1 MILIIMELGF
11 VLVTA
16 AGNLRAGRPLETG
29 LLAALLPPLAAGLT
43 MLALHLLL
51 MWRGVEV
58 EQVLLPAVGLVFALG
73 LIMIWRLRGG
83 DGAWQQITRGWL
95 PGALLA
101 AALIAR
107 PRWME
112 HIRQSAVW
120 ISGAG
125 LLLTALTAVF
135 GAVDETGARLALKL
149 GPLPAI
155 QTSEILKVSLIV
167 FLAWYIDRV
176 GAAAEGR
183 AMTLFGR
190 LRLPAPHYFLPG
202 ALFVGMASLA
212 LVRMSDYGAVL
223 ILGLLFVVML
233 YAGFETR
240 TFLTVAAIGAG
251 FAVLAGLVLATTWD
265 VPATIQ
271 NRFLAFMNPWS
282 SEPLLVNGQPVGITI
297 AEGPG
302 YQIQQAIYAI
312 IAGGITGAGLGFGTP
327 QFVPLAH
334 SDFIYAAILEEM
346 GGAVGLAILA
356 LYAVILLRLFR
367 VAVLL
372 PRNQV
377 FERLLLTGIGV
388 HFFAQVLVM
397 VGGTLNLMP
406 LTGVTLP
413 FLSQGGMAVLV
424 NLLEVGLALA
434 LAQRLE
440 ARPI

>member
-1 MILIIMELGF
+1 MTLVILGLGF

-16 AGNLRAGRPLETG
+16 AGNLRAGRPLDTS
-29 LLAALLPPLAAGLT
+29 LLSALLPPLVTGLT
-43 MLALHLLL
+43 LLGLHLLL
-51 MWRGVEV
+51 LWRGVAV
-58 EQVLLPAVGLVFALG
+58 EQVLLPAVAVIFALG
-73 LIMIWRLRGG
+73 LIIIWRLRG
-83 DGAWQQITRGWL
+83 DEGAWQQITRGWL
-95 PGALLA
+95 PGALLSA
-101 AALIAR
+101 VLIAR

-112 HIRQSAVW
+112 YIRKSAVW
-120 ISGAG
+120 ISGVG
-125 LLLTALTAVF
+125 LFLTALTALF

-155 QTSEILKVSLIV
+155 QTSEILKVSLII
-167 FLAWYIDRV
+167 FLAWYIDRE

-183 AMTLFGR
+183 AITLFGR
-190 LRLPAPHYFLPG
+190 LRLPAVRYFMPG

-223 ILGLLFVVML
+223 ILGLLFVAML

-251 FAVLAGLVLATTWD
+251 FAVLAGLVIATTWEL
-265 VPATIQ
+265 PATIQ
-271 NRFLAFMNPWS
+271 NRYLAFMNPWS
-282 SEPLLVNGQPVGITI
+282 SAPLLINGQPTGLTI

-302 YQIQQAIYAI
+302 YQIQQAVYAI
-312 IAGGITGAGLGFGTP
+312 IAGGVTGAGLGFGVP

-334 SDFIYAAILEEM
+334 SDFIFAAILEEM
-346 GGAVGLAILA
+346 GGGIGLAILT
-356 LYAVILLRLFR
+356 LYGVILLRLFR
-367 VAVLL
+367 IAILL
-372 PRNQV
+372 PHNQV

-413 FLSQGGMAVLV
+413 FLSLGGMAVLV

-440 ARPI
+440 VRPL